1 MIQFLKFNTEKT
13 TGNKYNFISG
23 REAVKF
29 FVKRTICLI
38 LFIYATFFIAV
49 AIPFVTTP
57 FIPIYF
63 IGGFASVICL
73 IRFINY
79 ILMFRKYKGGHV
91 LISQE
96 GISVKDQMFDF
107 FVQESSIKYIE
118 YNMLGNAVI
127 HEKQKSIPIPVGF
140 LSKSDRIAFFNEF
153 QDISP
158 WRTAMFRKIWEIVDA
173 VAVALF
179 LAVHIIQYIVQAYY
193 IPTGSMEDTLL
204 VGDHLFVEKITY
216 GPIIP
221 QMMFMDKPV
230 RVKFLSVCDI
240 KRNDI
245 VIFRPPHD
253 EDKDYIK
260 RCIALPGDLLE
271 LKDNAVYVNG
281 EKLDEPYV
289 GGKPTK
295 ADGPFSSQIQGIV
308 PPDKVVVFGDN
319 RTNSQD
325 SRYFGY
331 LDLERVKGRALIM
344 YWNSEY
350 VIKRH
355 DFSRFKLIR

>member
-1 MIQFLKFNTEKT
+1 MIQFLRFNAERT
-13 TGNKYNFISG
+13 TGNKYDFISG
-23 REAVKF
+23 REAVRF
-29 FVKRTICLI
+29 FIKKSVCLI
-38 LFIYATFFIAV
+38 LFIYATFFIAA
-49 AIPFVTTP
+49 AIPFVVTP

-63 IGGFASVICL
+63 IGAFASAICL
-73 IRFINY
+73 IRLISH
-79 ILMFRKYKGGHV
+79 IRMFRKYKGGHV
-91 LISQE
+91 SVNQE
-96 GISVKDQMFDF
+96 GVSVKEHESDF
-107 FVQESSIKYIE
+107 LIQESSIKYIE
-118 YNMLGNAVI
+118 YNVLGNVVI
-127 HEKQKSIPIPVGF
+127 HEKQKSIPVPVGL
-140 LSKSDRIAFFNEF
+140 LSKTDREAFFNEF
-153 QDISP
+153 QDMSP
-158 WRTAMFRKIWEIVDA
+158 WRTAAFRKIWEIIDA

-204 VGDHLFVEKITY
+204 VGDHLFVEKVTY

-230 RVKFLSVCDI
+230 RIKFLSACDI

-253 EDKDYIK
+253 QDKDYIK
-260 RCIALPGDLLE
+260 RCIAVPGDLLE
-271 LKDNAVYVNG
+271 LKDGAVYVNN

-289 GGKPTK
+289 GGKPTR
-295 ADGPFSSQIQGIV
+295 ADGPFSSQIQGVV
-308 PPDKVVVFGDN
+308 PEGRLVVFGDN

-331 LDLERVKGRALIM
+331 LDVERVKGRALIM

-350 VIKRH
+350 VINRH